1 MKTKRARRLRSFGSS
16 SVSPSAYSFPSTIP
30 LLRSSYGVPSR
41 LDAFERLLWWLFAG
55 SVGAGTRAQV
65 LSAIKEQPRNA
76 QQLSQHLRVDYT
88 TVRHHLKVLERNR
101 LIIAEGETYGK
112 VYFLSDAMESHWARL
127 EAILEKTRGGSR
139 R

>member
-1 MKTKRARRLRSFGSS
+1 MKKERDCEVPSYENSRFSASAYNF
-16 SVSPSAYSFPSTIP
+16 PSAIP
-30 LLRSSYGVPSR
+30 LLRSSYGVVSG

-112 VYFLSDAMESHWARL
+112 VYFLSDAMESHWTRL
-127 EAILEKTRGGSR
+127 EAILEKKRGGSR

>member
-1 MKTKRARRLRSFGSS
+1 MKTRQGY
-16 SVSPSAYSFPSTIP
+16 SVASHGKSRFSASAYPFPSAIL
-30 LLRSSYGVPSR
+30 LLRTTYGVPSG

-65 LSAIKEQPRNA
+65 LSAIREQPRNA

-101 LIIAEGETYGK
+101 LIIAEGDTYGK
-112 VYFLSDAMESHWARL
+112 VYFLSDAMESHWTRL
-127 EAILEKTRGGSR
+127 EAILEKKRGGSR
-139 R
+139 G

>member
-1 MKTKRARRLRSFGSS
+1 MEIEQGRGVPSFGDSRFWAS
-16 SVSPSAYSFPSTIP
+16 AYTFPSAIP
-30 LLRSSYGVPSR
+30 LLRSSYGVLSG

-112 VYFLSDAMESHWARL
+112 VYFLSDAMESHWTRL
-127 EAILEKTRGGSR
+127 EAILEKKRGGSR

>member
-1 MKTKRARRLRSFGSS
+1 MKTGQGFGVPSFGNSRFS
-16 SVSPSAYSFPSTIP
+16 ASAYPFPSAIP
-30 LLRSSYGVPSR
+30 LLRSSYGVLPN

-55 SVGAGTRAQV
+55 SVGAGTRARV
-65 LSAIKEQPRNA
+65 LSAIREQPRNA